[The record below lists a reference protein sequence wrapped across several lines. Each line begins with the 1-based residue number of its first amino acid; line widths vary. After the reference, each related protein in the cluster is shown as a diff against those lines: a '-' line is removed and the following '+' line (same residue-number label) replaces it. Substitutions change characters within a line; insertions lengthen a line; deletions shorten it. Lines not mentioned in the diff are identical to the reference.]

1 MVYTSYKTIPGL
13 APLAFQMFFTSV
25 VSTATLAPPFW
36 LECSTASSAAS
47 CLVVSGMSSPLLMT
61 TQWLPGAFCTW
72 NHRSLPRAVVARRFL
87 EELGEGGAEK

>member
-1 MVYTSYKTIPGL
+1 MPGL

-47 CLVVSGMSSPLLMT
+47 CRVVSGTSSPRLIT

-72 NHRSLPRAVVARRFL
+72 NHTSLPRAVCSVSLSFCRLLRPTRISNPSL
-87 EELGEGGAEK
+87 EV